1 LSIPLKIVAANDT
14 VGAIVALADALAG
27 RQAVFVTGPEVN
39 GKMPETHGLPDEVD
53 DHIALIVESS
63 GSTGAPKRVTL
74 SRRALLASAEA
85 ADVAL
90 GGPGQWLLAL
100 PINYIAGSNVL
111 VRSLLAEQ
119 QPVLMNT
126 QLPFT
131 PEAFALAASQMKG
144 ERRYVSLVPVQLQ
157 RLVNAT
163 AFDDYLLRGLR
174 RFDAILLGGQA
185 ADQALLEKAADL
197 GLKIVR
203 SYGSAET
210 AGGCCYNGLPLAG
223 VGLRITDDGL
233 IQISGPTLAEGVA
246 DTTGW
251 YSTNDLGEIDQATGV
266 LRVTGRAN
274 RVINSGGLKVSLDLI
289 EAAVRSIGGV
299 VDAAALPVTDSIWG
313 ERAAVVYVGS
323 PEVADYIAA
332 DALSELG
339 AAAKPVRVIRVDALP
354 RLSSGKTD
362 YLTLA
367 AQIENR

>member
-1 LSIPLKIVAANDT
+1 MSIPLKVVAANDT

-39 GKMPETHGLPDEVD
+39 GKMPETHGLPNEVS

-63 GSTGAPKRVTL
+63 GSTGTPKRITL
-74 SRRALLASAEA
+74 SRAALLASATA
-85 ADVAL
+85 ADAAL

-100 PINYIAGSNVL
+100 PVNYIAGANVL
-111 VRSLLAEQ
+111 IRSLVAEE

-131 PEAFALAASQMKG
+131 PDAFALAANQMKA

-163 AFDDYLLRGLR
+163 AFDDFLLRGLR

-185 ADQALLEKAADL
+185 ADRALLEKAADL
-197 GLKIVR
+197 GLKVVR

-223 VGLRITDDGL
+223 VKLRVSEAGL
-233 IQISGPTLAEGVA
+233 IQIAGPTLAEDVA
-246 DTTGW
+246 DASGW
-251 YSTNDLGEIDQATGV
+251 YTTNDQGEIDPVTDV

-289 EAAVRSIGGV
+289 ESAVRAIGGV
-299 VDAAALPVTDSIWG
+299 MDAAALPVTDSIWG

-354 RLSSGKTD
+354 RLASGKTD
-362 YLTLA
+362 YLSLA
-367 AQIENR
+367 AQFESR